1 MSIILIIMQYS
12 SIRILLILALT
23 LGLSLTAR
31 SQTTEGWTLR
41 QCIDYALQNNI
52 QIKTQEVSLENAEA
66 SLEQAKAQQYPTL
79 NFSSSFGANFH
90 NVSTYN
96 EYMEKTGGVSVS
108 NSFGLNSGL
117 ALYQGGRLRNSVKQS
132 QVNRDATELNVEQA
146 RIDLEISVAQAFLQ
160 VLYNHEALEL
170 KRQAEA
176 LSASQ
181 VERGE
186 QLFQAGSIS
195 RVELAQLKSQHASDQ
210 YQTVAAENTLESSR
224 LKIKQLLELGLDQP
238 FEIAYPV
245 VDDSVVGAPIPEL
258 AEVYAEALAWLPQM
272 RSSSLDIESA
282 DLAVKIAK
290 GSALPSISMNAG
302 ISTGYASGTGV
313 TYFDQ
318 LGNKLGESLGLNLS
332 LPIFNGRQV
341 RTNVKKAELQLASAR
356 LQEESARKQLLST
369 LESVRNDAVSA
380 QERYF
385 ASKAQLDAAAESF
398 RLVTEQFNA
407 GIKNTAELLTEKNNY
422 LSALSQQ
429 LQAKYQALLAEKL
442 LARYMN
448 QPIAL

>member
-1 MSIILIIMQYS
+1 MQKS
-12 SIRILLILALT
+12 FLRVLLLLALE
-23 LGLSLTAR
+23 LSIVQPAYAQN
-31 SQTTEGWTLR
+31 SAGWTLR
-41 QCIDYALQNNI
+41 QCIDHALEHNI
-52 QIKTQEVSLENAEA
+52 QLKTYEVTLENAEA

-117 ALYQGGRLRNSVKQS
+117 ALYQGGRLRNTIKQS
-132 QVNRDATELNVEQA
+132 QVQRDASELDVEQA
-146 RIDLEISVAQAFLQ
+146 RIDMEISVAQAFLQ

-170 KRQAEA
+170 KRQAEE
-176 LSASQ
+176 LSARQ
-181 VERGE
+181 VARGE

-195 RVELAQLKSQHASDQ
+195 RVELSQLESQHASDK
-210 YQTVAAENTLESSR
+210 YQTVAAENTLETSR
-224 LKIKQLLELGLDQP
+224 LQLKQLLELGLDEP
-238 FEIAYPV
+238 FDVRYPEI
-245 VDDSVVGAPIPEL
+245 DDAVVGTPVPEL
-258 AEVYAEALAWLPQM
+258 ADVYAEALATLPQV
-272 RSSSLDIESA
+272 RSSRLGLESA
-282 DLAVKIAK
+282 DLAVRIAK

-318 LGNKLGESLGLNLS
+318 LGNKLGESIGLNLS

-341 RTNVKKAELQLASAR
+341 RTNVRKAELQRETAR
-356 LQEESARKQLLST
+356 LQDESAKKQLLAK

-380 QERYF
+380 QQRYF
-385 ASKAQLDAAAESF
+385 ASKTQLDAASESF

-407 GIKNTAELLTEKNNY
+407 GIKNTVELLTEKNNY
-422 LSALSQQ
+422 LNALSQQ

-442 LARYMN
+442 LDRYMN
-448 QPIAL
+448 RPIEL